1 MLMSRHPSLFQ
12 QALARSQAWDELALN
27 PDLDATSSTS
37 TKHVPTTSSPPPHSN
52 SSSSSSSTPSP
63 SSPNPSPPP
72 NSSSSSSPSSPP
84 PRSPIQSLMS
94 SPTLFSPLLP
104 PRHPIILSHGLYGFD
119 VRGPSAF
126 PRLQMH
132 YWSNVLGVLR
142 GRVGAE
148 VIVAGVPGT
157 GSIVKRAEEM
167 HRFLREKA
175 KGRNINFLAHS
186 MGGLDCRHVITHI
199 RPTEYH
205 PISLTTV
212 STPHRGSPFMDW
224 CLANIGIGTISSL
237 PSSLSALPKSLT
249 SFAVLPSSFTT
260 LLLSLIDSPAYSN
273 LTTSFLASFNERT
286 PNVEGVKYFSV
297 AARIQRAGKGKGGKG
312 GMGIWHPLWFPKI
325 ILDASEERERELLLG
340 GQKSPST
347 NSNSASEKRGMQS
360 AGAGIGRETGN
371 TGGRDG
377 GREWGNDGLVT
388 IESAKWGEFLGVLE
402 GCDHWEM
409 RGARGIGQDWDF
421 FSSSGLGK
429 YVGWSKNIGKDRA
442 KAGEG
447 RNTEGKAGRSE
458 GKGNVNVEER
468 GIVDNGVESKGE
480 REERE
485 REIKASTDSLSAV
498 VDWIVDHMPASSSG
512 SSSSSSLSSS
522 LSDSPSSPSSKSS
535 KSSTSATGRGEGGKE
550 RHDLATKFDL
560 ERFYVALCRKLYE
573 EGL

>member
-1 MLMSRHPSLFQ
+1 
-12 QALARSQAWDELALN
+12 
-27 PDLDATSSTS
+27 
-37 TKHVPTTSSPPPHSN
+37 
-52 SSSSSSSTPSP
+52 
-63 SSPNPSPPP
+63 
-72 NSSSSSSPSSPP
+72 
-84 PRSPIQSLMS
+84 MS

-157 GSIVKRAEEM
+157 GSIVERAEEM

-205 PISLTTV
+205 PISLTTI

-224 CLANIGIGTISSL
+224 CLVPISSL

-249 SFAVLPSSFTT
+249 SFAILPSSFTT

-286 PNVEGVKYFSV
+286 PDVEGVKYFSV
-297 AARIQRAGKGKGGKG
+297 AARIQRAGKGKG

-340 GQKSPST
+340 GQ
-347 NSNSASEKRGMQS
+347 N
-360 AGAGIGRETGN
+360 
-371 TGGRDG
+371 G

-535 KSSTSATGRGEGGKE
+535 KSSKSSTSAT
-550 RHDLATKFDL
+550 HDLATKFDL